1 MGWIRPRP
9 MFWETTT
16 AEAIRLRARV
26 ERLERVI
33 ADLVLVVRAQCGHEW
48 LMCSDCPA
56 YDACVVEYSPAYQC
70 AETLVRWA
78 KGIDI

>member
-1 MGWIRPRP
+1 
-9 MFWETTT
+9 MFWEATT

-56 YDACVVEYSPAYQC
+56 SDACVVVEYSPAYQC
-70 AETLVRWA
+70 AETLAQWA
-78 KGIDI
+78 RGLGV